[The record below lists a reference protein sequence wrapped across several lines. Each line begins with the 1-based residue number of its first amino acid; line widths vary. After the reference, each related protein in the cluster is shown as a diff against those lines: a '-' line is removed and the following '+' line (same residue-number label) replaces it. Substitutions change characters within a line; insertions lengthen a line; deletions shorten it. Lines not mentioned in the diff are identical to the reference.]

1 MSSQTDTIRIAYQG
15 VPGAFSHRAGYLFA
29 KAAKVEESP
38 EFLACETFA
47 EVFDRVLSGAAS
59 HGVLPLENSTI
70 GSIVANYDL
79 LWAHEAYI
87 AGEVSMPIHHQLLGI
102 EGAAVEEIR
111 EVYSHPA
118 ALDQCSKFFATARHL
133 RAVAHFDTSGAARH
147 VSALKNPA
155 YAAIAGE
162 FAASEYGLHV
172 LKSNIEDYPYNRT
185 RFGVITRPPA
195 AGCDG
200 APPQAPYKISCAVEL
215 PHTPGSLALLLTR
228 IAGLDIN
235 LTKIESRPIP
245 EAPWHYRFFIDM
257 ELDGQDQDDSVVKV
271 LKDTT
276 ETYRLLGRY
285 KPWKEPS

>member
-1 MSSQTDTIRIAYQG
+1 MTSQTDAIRLAYQG

-29 KAAKVEESP
+29 QTAKDEDSP
-38 EFLACETFA
+38 EFLPCETFA
-47 EVFDRVLSGAAS
+47 EVFEQVLGRRAS
-59 HGVLPLENSTI
+59 YGVVPLENSTI

-79 LWAHEAYI
+79 LWAHEVFI
-87 AGEVSMPIHHQLLGI
+87 VGEVSMPIHHHLLGI
-102 EGAAVEEIR
+102 EGAAVGDIR
-111 EVYSHPA
+111 EVFSHPA
-118 ALDQCSKFFATARHL
+118 ALEQCSRFFEASKHL

-155 YAAIAGE
+155 FAAIAGE
-162 FAASEYGLHV
+162 FAASEYGLTV
-172 LKSNIEDYPYNRT
+172 LKSNIEDYPYNCT
-185 RFGVITRPPA
+185 RFGVITDPA
-195 AGCDG
+195 HAGPC
-200 APPQAPYKISCAVEL
+200 PQPPYKISCAVEL

-257 ELDGQDQDDSVVKV
+257 EFDGQDQDECAVKV

-276 ETYRLLGRY
+276 EIYRLLGRY
-285 KPWKEPS
+285 KAWKDPS